1 MLKKPTKTPYANFK
15 LYYAAIRT
23 RYVEDYMA
31 ECNYYR
37 LLSYVN
43 ERSEI
48 EKQCKNGR
56 QRLFVDS
63 GAFSAATRGIQI
75 SVDDYID
82 WLNKWSTGMEKFCS
96 WDVIP
101 VGDINPKDSA
111 KQSWENYLYMYER
124 VNEPEKL
131 VYVYHNGEPIEY
143 LESAIEFGCKKI
155 ALGGIAKASTP
166 VRRAFFESV
175 KETLE
180 AHPEIDVH
188 AFGMTSIDL
197 LKEYTF
203 INSGDSTTWLWALK
217 FSEAQFDTVPKVYFS
232 DANTTKKNHVNN
244 ITDEQFFGI
253 EDELREF
260 GFEVEDLYGNGDGNR
275 NREVYQVVYWQKKFF
290 AVNGGYYIDNET
302 GDVIEVDTNGRT
314 VETNCIR

>member
-143 LESAIEFGCKKI
+143 LHKAIEFGCKKI
-155 ALGGIAKASTP
+155 ALGGIAKATTP
-166 VRRAFFESV
+166 VRKAFFESV

-217 FSEAQFDTVPKVYFS
+217 FSEAQFDTIPKVYFS
-232 DANTTKKNHVNN
+232 DVNTTKKNHVNN

-260 GFEVEDLYGNGDGNR
+260 GYEVEDLYGNGDGNR
-275 NREVYQVVYWQKKFF
+275 NREVWQVLYWQQKFF
-290 AVNGGYYIDNET
+290 AVNGGYYIDEN
-302 GDVIEVDTNGRT
+302 GDV
-314 VETNCIR
+314 VE

>member
-1 MLKKPTKTPYANFK
+1 MLKKPNKTPYANFK

-56 QRLFVDS
+56 PLFVDS
-63 GAFSAATRGIQI
+63 GAFSAYTRGIEI
-75 SVDDYID
+75 DVDDYID
-82 WLNKWSTGMEKFCS
+82 WLNKWSQPMEKFCC
-96 WDVIP
+96 WDTIP
-101 VGDINPKDSA
+101 VGDIDPKDSA
-111 KQSWENYLYMYER
+111 KATWENYLYMYDR
-124 VNEPEKL
+124 LNEPHKL
-131 VYVYHNGEPIEY
+131 VYCYHNGEPIEY
-143 LESAIEFGCKKI
+143 LENAIKYGCKLI
-155 ALGGIAKASTP
+155 ALGGIAKATTP
-166 VRRAFFESV
+166 VRRAFFDSV
-175 KETLE
+175 KDILE

-197 LKEYTF
+197 LKEYKF

-217 FSEAQFDTVPKVYFS
+217 FSEAQFDSIPKVYFS
-232 DANTTKKNHVNN
+232 DVNITKKNHVNN
-244 ITDEQFFGI
+244 ITDEQYFGI

-260 GFEVEDLYGNGDGNR
+260 GYEVEDLYGNGDGNR
-275 NREVYQVVYWQKKFF
+275 NREVWQVLYWQQKFF
-290 AVNGGYYIDNET
+290 AVNGGYYIDEN
-302 GDVIEVDTNGRT
+302 GDV
-314 VETNCIR
+314 VE